1 MFGPNITR
9 LLVKRQ
15 AAKVKLGNKLL
26 PDWDAAHEY
35 EYKKAIAL
43 DANDTEA
50 LKKLEFE
57 TKREAVRESLS
68 SNFDVKVKTNGTLE
82 DRGKLNI
89 TKDQIHGMSTS
100 PQVINSYLMTYDS
113 MKNGSIVDRPASSYA
128 YDKYIAEAAAE
139 VLTPQ
144 AISVLAKPGLRPD
157 ASISE
162 ANRIGRAG
170 DRTVEFGNGVDEDS
184 GALIAGMPT
193 EGGHGDNFPH
203 AKFPE
208 YSDARW
214 NMHTELK
221 YPNKT
226 KGARIGKEALIAIE
240 NGLINKMHGDESGD
254 VIRSVVNGWQVG
266 GGSGDEIIQE
276 NSIKTLQQALKSQS
290 DLWSLLKEQ

>member
-1 MFGPNITR
+1 M
-9 LLVKRQ
+9 
-15 AAKVKLGNKLL
+15 

-43 DANDTEA
+43 DTNDTEA

-68 SNFDVKVKTNGTLE
+68 SNFDVNVKTNGTLK

-89 TKDQIHGMSTS
+89 IRDQIHGMSTS

-113 MKNGSIVDRPASSYA
+113 MKNGSIVDRPASSNA

-144 AISVLAKPGLRPD
+144 AISELAKPGLRAD

-162 ANRIGRAG
+162 ANKLGRAG
-170 DRTVEFGNGVDEDS
+170 DRTVEFGNGYDDES
-184 GALIAGMPT
+184 GALLAGMPT

-226 KGARIGKEALIAIE
+226 KGARTGEEALIAIR
-240 NGLINKMHGDESGD
+240 NGIKNKMHGDESGD